1 MAFQQ
6 FGRPKAQVPADPRM
20 EQDENEVQDMDD
32 MPQEGAE
39 MPPERPVAPGDT
51 GALDVGDELTE
62 ASEPTFVQQI
72 EDILGVEIPE
82 ELWERVNALA
92 GKRKDMPLSEKQ
104 VENKASVFQRFGG
117 SKG

>member
-20 EQDENEVQDMDD
+20 EQDENEAQEMDD

-39 MPPERPVAPGDT
+39 MPPERPIAPGDT
-51 GALDVGDELTE
+51 GALDVGDEATE
-62 ASEPTFVQQI
+62 ANEPTFVQQI
-72 EDILGVEIPE
+72 EGILGVEIPE
-82 ELWERVNALA
+82 ELWEQINALA
-92 GKRKDMPLSEKQ
+92 GKGKDLPLSEKQ

-117 SKG
+117 ANG